1 MSGYDDMNNNYN
13 NNQNTDYNDY
23 NDYNSQDSSVNDVHA
38 DPEPVQTADAR
49 DDYRAVSSD
58 NSYSAGYG
66 YGRTTSHYGSD
77 DRYSADSRQ
86 DRYDSGS
93 RRSTG
98 AGNGNKGSNGG
109 KKKGGLLKRAAALAM
124 SAVLFGGVAGGTMV
138 GIQYAAQ
145 KNGVI
150 AGTSSTETNAA
161 GESAGSKTSV
171 KTTTSNTSLS
181 GAGTVLNDVSD
192 VVETVLPSVVA
203 ITNKQI
209 YENYQSQFTDPWS
222 YFFNFGNGQ
231 GGRSGQG
238 GDSSGESQEIEAGAG
253 SGIIIAETDD
263 ELLIVTNYHVIENA
277 DALTIN
283 FADGSEAD
291 ANIKGTD
298 SSNDLA
304 VVAVDLDNLS
314 EETMNAIAIATL
326 HNANDLKVGQGVIA
340 IGNALGYGQ
349 SITVGY
355 ISALDRSVATSDGT
369 TTELLQTDAAINP
382 GNSGGA
388 LVNEAGEIIGINS
401 AKYSDTDVEGMGFAI
416 PIYKVVDIIDDLM
429 NTKTKIEVDA
439 SQRGYLGIQGVTVD
453 SSTAKNYNMP
463 SGVYVYK
470 VLDGGAASSSELQ
483 EKDIITSFNGTAIS
497 SMEELSEQ
505 LKYCAIG
512 DKVTLKVQRQN
523 GANYE
528 ELDIEVTLAKQ
539 VNE

>member
-1 MSGYDDMNNNYN
+1 MSGYDDMNNNCN

-98 AGNGNKGSNGG
+98 AGNGSKGSNGG

-150 AGTSSTETNAA
+150 AGTSSAEINAA

-238 GDSSGESQEIEAGAG
+238 GNSSGESQEIEAGAG

-429 NTKTKIEVDA
+429 NTKTKIEVDEN
-439 SQRGYLGIQGVTVD
+439 QRGYLGIQGVTVD

-470 VLDGGAASSSELQ
+470 VLEGGAASSSELQ

>member
-1 MSGYDDMNNNYN
+1 MSGYDDMNNSYN
-13 NNQNTDYNDY
+13 NKQNTDYNDY

-150 AGTSSTETNAA
+150 ASTSSAETNAA

>member
-124 SAVLFGGVAGGTMV
+124 SAVLFGGVAGGTMI

-150 AGTSSTETNAA
+150 AGTSSAETNAA

>member
-1 MSGYDDMNNNYN
+1 MSGYDDMNNSYN

-150 AGTSSTETNAA
+150 AGTSSAETNAA

-238 GDSSGESQEIEAGAG
+238 GNSSGESQEIEAGAG

-314 EETMNAIAIATL
+314 KETMDAIAIASL
-326 HNANDLKVGQGVIA
+326 HTADDLKVGQGVIA

-369 TTELLQTDAAINP
+369 TSELLQTDAAINP

-388 LVNEAGEIIGINS
+388 LINEAGEIIGINS

-416 PIYKVVDIIDDLM
+416 PIYKVVNIIDDLM
-429 NTKTKIEVDA
+429 NTKTKIEVDEN
-439 SQRGYLGIQGVTVD
+439 QRGYLGIQGVTVD

>member
-1 MSGYDDMNNNYN
+1 MSGYDDMNNSYN

-238 GDSSGESQEIEAGAG
+238 GNSSGESQEIEAGAG